1 MFPATGRFSTSYAQ
15 DAAILRV
22 PLARARFW
30 LGAGVMLL
38 APPLVLDNYWLNI
51 LNLVCISIIAVTGL
65 NILVGY
71 AGQLSLGHGA
81 LAMVGAYT
89 TGLLYDRWPALNG
102 GAVEL
107 LITIPA
113 AGMSAALVGA
123 IFGIPSV
130 RVRGFYLAIATLSA
144 HPLLDWTVL
153 HLVPM
158 LTVEGRIGGGLPVPR
173 PQINIVVWSHT
184 IRTDADR
191 YYLFASLALLGICL
205 AENLCRTRIGRAW
218 VAIRDREIAAASFGI
233 DVVRYKLLAFA
244 VSAFYAGM
252 AGACLAYWYRSVS
265 YEAFGIN
272 LSIQYLAM
280 IVIGG
285 LGTIPGPVLGAL
297 FITGVPVLIR
307 DGFPEPL
314 ADRVPR
320 LLTFYVFVE
329 RILFGALIIVFTLWS
344 PEGLYRLWTRLRR
357 MVQLWP
363 FAR

>member
-1 MFPATGRFSTSYAQ
+1 V
-15 DAAILRV
+15 IL
-22 PLARARFW
+22 
-30 LGAGVMLL
+30 LG
-38 APPLVLDNYWLNI
+38 PPLVLDNYWLNI
-51 LNLVCISIIAVTGL
+51 LNLMCISVIAVVGL

-89 TGLLYDRWPALNG
+89 TGLLYDRWPALNDS
-102 GAVEL
+102 ALEL
-107 LITIPA
+107 VITIPA
-113 AGMSAALVGA
+113 AGLAAALVGA
-123 IFGIPSV
+123 LFGVPSV
-130 RVRGFYLAIATLSA
+130 RVRGFYLAIATLAA

-153 HLVPM
+153 HLVPK

-173 PQINIVVWSHT
+173 PEIGVGAWSHT

-191 YYLFASLALLGICL
+191 YYLFATLALLGICL

-218 VAIRDREIAAASFGI
+218 LAIRDREVAAASFGI

-244 VSAFYAGM
+244 VSAFYAGV

-285 LGTIPGPVLGAL
+285 LGSIPGPVLGAL
-297 FITGVPVLIR
+297 FITGVPVMIR

-329 RILFGALIIVFTLWS
+329 RIMFGVLMIVFTLWS
-344 PEGLYRLWTRLRR
+344 PEGLYRLWTRFKHT
-357 MVQLWP
+357 VQLWP